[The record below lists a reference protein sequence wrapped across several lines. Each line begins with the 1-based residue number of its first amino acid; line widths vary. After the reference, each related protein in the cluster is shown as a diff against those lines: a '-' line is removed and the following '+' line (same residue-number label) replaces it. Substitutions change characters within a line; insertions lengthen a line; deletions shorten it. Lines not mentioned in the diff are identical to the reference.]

1 MNEPLETRHSLIAR
15 LHEPRDEQA
24 WREFV
29 SIYQPL
35 VYRLIRGRG
44 LQHADAQELTQD
56 ALVAVAKAI
65 ERGAADFE
73 RGSFRGWLSRIAR
86 NMMIN
91 YLTRRRPGQQGG
103 GGSDFQRLLSEQPA
117 SDDEQA
123 TLFDLEQKREVFRW
137 AAEQIRKSFQPTTWQ
152 AFWRTSVEG
161 EPIAQAAASLGFSVG
176 AVYAARSRVMARLK
190 QTIEDWH
197 LAEDR
202 PGGPT

>member
-1 MNEPLETRHSLIAR
+1 MNESPETRHSLIAR
-15 LHEPRDEQA
+15 LHEPRDELA

-29 SIYQPL
+29 AIYQPL

-56 ALVAVAKAI
+56 AMVAVAKAI
-65 ERGAADFE
+65 EHGAADFE

-91 YLTRRRPGQQGG
+91 YLTRRRPGQHGG
-103 GGSDFQRLLSEQPA
+103 GGSDFQRLLAEQPA
-117 SDDEQA
+117 ADDEQA

-137 AAEQIRKSFQPTTWQ
+137 AAEQIREIFQPATWQ

-161 EPIAQAAASLGFSVG
+161 EPIAQTAASLGLSVG

-190 QTIEDWH
+190 QAIDDWRTVT
-197 LAEDR
+197 ENR
-202 PGGPT
+202 